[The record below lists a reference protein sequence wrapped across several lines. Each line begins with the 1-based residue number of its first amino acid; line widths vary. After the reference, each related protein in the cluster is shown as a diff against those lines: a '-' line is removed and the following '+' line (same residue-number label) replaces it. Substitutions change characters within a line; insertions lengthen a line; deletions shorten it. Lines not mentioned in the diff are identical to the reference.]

1 MRIFAVM
8 SSPTRKFN
16 TNKKNL
22 GSYPYIS
29 VIFSITLA
37 LFVIGVFGALVIYS
51 KELERLVRENVK
63 IQVYLKNQITE
74 TQRGQIE
81 NSIASKPFVSKN
93 QDAIQFVSK
102 EEAAKEFIEETGED
116 FKQFLGENPLR
127 DAYLVKIQEDYH
139 DMASL
144 KKIKDEV
151 EKIGG
156 VYEVYYVEN
165 VIESINK
172 NITKI
177 GLILMSLVALLLFIV
192 VLLINNTLRLA
203 LFSQRFLIRSMQLV
217 GARKSFIQMPFL
229 IRASIHGLLSGIL
242 ATALLIGLLVFASRK
257 VEDLSLIQNND
268 RLIILT
274 GSLVIM
280 GILVAVLS
288 TYRAVSKYLKLSL
301 DELY

>member
-1 MRIFAVM
+1 MGQVKKYN
-8 SSPTRKFN
+8 SK
-16 TNKKNL
+16 KKNL

-29 VIFSITLA
+29 VVFSITLA
-37 LFVIGVFGALVIYS
+37 LFVIGVFGSLVIYS

-74 TQRGQIE
+74 NQRGQIE
-81 NSIASKPFVSKN
+81 KSIASKAFVSKN
-93 QDAIQFVSK
+93 ENAIQFISRDQ
-102 EEAAKEFIEETGED
+102 AAKEFIEETGED
-116 FKQFLGENPLR
+116 FKKFLGENPLR
-127 DAYLVKIQEDYH
+127 DAYLVKIDENFH
-139 DMASL
+139 DMENM
-144 KKIKDEV
+144 KKIKEEV

-177 GLILMSLVALLLFIV
+177 GLILVGLVALLLFVV

-217 GARKSFIQMPFL
+217 GARSSFIQRPFL
-229 IRASIHGLLSGIL
+229 LRAGLHGLIAGIFAVAML
-242 ATALLIGLLVFASRK
+242 TGLLLFATRK
-257 VEDLSLIQNND
+257 VEDLSLIQND
-268 RLIILT
+268 QRLMILLGT
-274 GSLVIM
+274 LVFM
-280 GILVAVLS
+280 GILVAVAS
-288 TYRAVSKYLKLSL
+288 TYSAVSKYLKLSL

>member
-1 MRIFAVM
+1 M
-8 SSPTRKFN
+8 SNQAKKFN
-16 TNKKNL
+16 TKKKNL

-29 VIFSITLA
+29 VVFSITLA
-37 LFVIGVFGALVIYS
+37 LFVIGVFGSLVIYS

-81 NSIASKPFVSKN
+81 KSIASKAFTSEN
-93 QDAIQFVSK
+93 QNAIQFVSK
-102 EEAAKEFIEETGED
+102 DEAAKQFIKETGED
-116 FKQFLGENPLR
+116 FKKFLGENPLR
-127 DAYLVKIQEDYH
+127 DAYLVKIQEEYH
-139 DMASL
+139 HVDSL
-144 KKIKDEV
+144 KKIKGEV

-165 VIESINK
+165 VIDSINK

-177 GLILMSLVALLLFIV
+177 ALILIGLVALLLFIV

-217 GARKSFIQMPFL
+217 GARSSFIQMPFL
-229 IRASIHGLLSGIL
+229 LRASIHGLISGVLSAG
-242 ATALLIGLLVFASRK
+242 LLIALLVFATRK
-257 VEDLSLIQNND
+257 IEDLSLIQNND
-268 RLIILT
+268 RLLFLL
-274 GSLVIM
+274 GSLVLM
-280 GILVAVLS
+280 GILVAVTS

>member
-1 MRIFAVM
+1 MFM
-8 SSPTRKFN
+8 SNPSRKFN
-16 TNKKNL
+16 TKKKKL

-29 VIFSITLA
+29 VVLSITLA

-51 KELERLVRENVK
+51 SELERLVRENVK
-63 IQVYLKNQITE
+63 IQVYLKNQVSE
-74 TQRGQIE
+74 TQRGQLE
-81 NSIASKPFVSKN
+81 KSIASKVFVSKN
-93 QDAIQFVSK
+93 QNAIQFVSK
-102 EEAAKEFIEETGED
+102 DEAAKEFIKETGED
-116 FKQFLGENPLR
+116 FKKFLGENPLR
-127 DAYLVKIQEDYH
+127 DAYLVKIQDEFH
-139 DMASL
+139 HVESL
-144 KKIKDEV
+144 RKIKAEV

-165 VIESINK
+165 VIDSINK

-177 GLILMSLVALLLFIV
+177 SLILMGLVALLLTIV

-217 GARKSFIQMPFL
+217 GARSSFIQMPFL
-229 IRASIHGLLSGIL
+229 IRASIHGLVSGVLSNS
-242 ATALLIGLLVFASRK
+242 LLIAMLMFATRK

-268 RLIILT
+268 RLLFLLGALLLT
-274 GSLVIM
+274 
-280 GILVAVLS
+280 GILVAVAS